1 MSLTLLALAL
11 TAAAPVMSA
20 PAATYTDEPQL
31 AAAILVS
38 GEPAEAI
45 ARLERERELT
55 PYDPAILIN
64 LGVAYAQ
71 AGDEAKAHDAF
82 IDAASASQ
90 TVQVVTADG
99 TQTDSRTLARRGLR
113 MLERTDFAS
122 NGRSR
127 EQLTLR
133 D

>member
-1 MSLTLLALAL
+1 MSLTLFALAL
-11 TAAAPVMSA
+11 TAANPVMSA
-20 PAATYTDEPQL
+20 PAAAYTEEPQL
-31 AAAILVS
+31 AAGILVS

-45 ARLERERELT
+45 ARLERERELA

-82 IDAASASQ
+82 IDAARASQ
-90 TVQVVTADG
+90 AVQVVTADG
-99 TQTDSRTLARRGLR
+99 TQTDSRTLAHRGLR
-113 MLERTDFAS
+113 ILERSDFAM
-122 NGRSR
+122 NARSR

>member
-1 MSLTLLALAL
+1 MSMTLLVLAL
-11 TAAAPVMSA
+11 TTANPVASA
-20 PAATYTDEPQL
+20 PAAMYTEEPQL
-31 AAAILVS
+31 AAGILVS
-38 GEPAEAI
+38 GQPAEAI
-45 ARLERERELT
+45 AMLEREHELT

-82 IDAASASQ
+82 IDAARASQ
-90 TVQVVTADG
+90 SVQVVTADG

-113 MLERTDFAS
+113 LLERTDFALDA
-122 NGRSR
+122 RSR

>member
-1 MSLTLLALAL
+1 MSLTLFALAL
-11 TAAAPVMSA
+11 TAANPVMSA
-20 PAATYTDEPQL
+20 PAATYTEEPQL
-31 AAAILVS
+31 AAGILVS

-45 ARLERERELT
+45 ARLERERELA

-82 IDAASASQ
+82 IDAARASQ
-90 TVQVVTADG
+90 AVQVVTADG

-113 MLERTDFAS
+113 ILERSDFAM
-122 NGRSR
+122 NARSR